1 MTLIDPSHR
10 GYTITILVFTFS
22 REKEKKRRIDQSSK
36 QFFFLKCTGRK
47 QARAFFRYCFQG
59 CMGWMYVLYCT
70 LVSLV
75 GLEEKHFCEKKKKKM
90 DLLILPSLLREKK
103 KCSETDVCLISTS
116 YIAYHYHSIAYVQI
130 EYRSGQDRI
139 A

>member
-75 GLEEKHFCEKKKKKM
+75 GLEEKHFCEKKKKKKNGPVN
-90 DLLILPSLLREKK
+90 ITIITARKK
-103 KCSETDVCLISTS
+103 K
-116 YIAYHYHSIAYVQI
+116 VQ
-130 EYRSGQDRI
+130 
-139 A
+139 

>member
-70 LVSLV
+70 LVCLV
-75 GLEEKHFCEKKKKKM
+75 GLEEKHLCEKKNGPVNITIITARKK
-90 DLLILPSLLREKK
+90 S
-103 KCSETDVCLISTS
+103 SETDVCLISTS
-116 YIAYHYHSIAYVQI
+116 YIAYHYHSIAYV
-130 EYRSGQDRI
+130 
-139 A
+139 